1 MKQRIYKNLAIASF
15 LFGGILAC
23 TPMDDYKKF
32 IGDGEISYTGRVD
45 SVKIYSGEERVMVE
59 GLLISDPKVC
69 GCLIFWNN
77 KMDSLD
83 VPVERTEKVDT
94 LRQIINLPE
103 NLYNFELYTYDQF
116 NNRSVPVYK
125 TGHSYG
131 KNFISRL
138 TNRPLDGTPISS
150 EEGLSVKFLPVD
162 KTLGPIYTVISYTN
176 NQDKVDTVH
185 IAIDQE
191 SFSIKDY
198 KLGSKFSHYTLYIPD
213 TLCIDTFKTVMQTD
227 VVPMTKISK
236 KNWEITD
243 FDTQEET
250 GEQGGKYGWANQ
262 IIDDDITT
270 YWHACHTCN
279 PRPPFPHWIS
289 FDMKETNEVTSIE
302 LTPRQDGGDP
312 FKDFEILGSMDG
324 TYWTSCGEFTLKNNR
339 STQRF
344 SFTKPCTM
352 RYVQIYMKNDYSGQP
367 YTYLAEITLFK

>member
-1 MKQRIYKNLAIASF
+1 MKQRLYKNLVIASF

-77 KMDSLD
+77 KRDSLD

-125 TGHSYG
+125 TDHSYG

-191 SFSIKDY
+191 SSSIKDY

-213 TLCIDTFKTVMQTD
+213 TLCIDTFKSVMQKD

-250 GEQGGKYGWANQ
+250 GEQGGKYGWAKQ

-289 FDMKETNEVTSIE
+289 FDMKETNEVTSFE

-312 FKDFEILGSMDG
+312 FKDFQILGSMDG

-344 SFTKPCTM
+344 SFTKPCDNEICTNLYEE
-352 RYVQIYMKNDYSGQP
+352 RLFR
-367 YTYLAEITLFK
+367 TTLYLFS